1 MKKTTTMLLIGA
13 AGIAAYFA
21 YKASA
26 PKSMSVIGSLG
37 VTKTFPVDSN
47 MTADEITQATQQ
59 WNAAFSADDTA
70 TCQNIIGTMSGK
82 NHPMAAAALVGV
94 LNEALNRPVGA
105 TAGYSAGA
113 LSRIRMLPSLG
124 HPIVQAHRL
133 AMIGR
138 I

>member
-1 MKKTTTMLLIGA
+1 MKTTTMLLIGL
-13 AGIAAYFA
+13 AGVGAYLA

-26 PKSMSVIGSLG
+26 PKQMTVTGSLG
-37 VTKTFPVDSN
+37 VSKTFPVDSN
-47 MTADEITQATQQ
+47 MTADEIAQTSQQ
-59 WNAAFSADDTA
+59 WNRAFAVDDTA

-94 LNEALNRPVGA
+94 LNEALNRPIGA

-113 LSRIRMLPSLG
+113 IRPIRMLPSLG
-124 HPIVQAHRL
+124 RPIEQAHRL
-133 AMIGR
+133 AMLGR

>member
-1 MKKTTTMLLIGA
+1 MKTTTMLLIGV
-13 AGIAAYFA
+13 AGVAAYLA

-47 MTADEITQATQQ
+47 MTADEITQTSAQ
-59 WNAAFSADDTA
+59 WNQAFKVDDTA

-113 LSRIRMLPSLG
+113 LRQIRALPSLG